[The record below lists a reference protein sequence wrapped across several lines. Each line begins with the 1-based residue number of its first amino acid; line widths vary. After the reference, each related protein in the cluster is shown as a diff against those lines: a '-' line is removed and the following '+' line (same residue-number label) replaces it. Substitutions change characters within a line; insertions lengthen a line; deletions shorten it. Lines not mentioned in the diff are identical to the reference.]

1 MLKSLKDRIDQ
12 PERQFENWFL
22 AEGECYNSTYKL
34 IKLPIGENRRWH
46 YHKLQHAKV

>member
-22 AEGECYNSTYKL
+22 AEDACYNNTYKL
-34 IKLPIGENRRWH
+34 IKLPVRENRRWH